1 VDHIV
6 KADKKLLTNLL
17 RCLGQPEKALGHEP
31 QIDPWLTHRTTAGLP
46 SLNRRVASSPP
57 EERATKM
64 ANKINQA
71 VRGTQ
76 EASVFHRSGGWK
88 SSNLSPLP
96 VEGEIFSLT
105 FPFIDQAITLKTGLL
120 VKSRVESR
128 AGAVALASRWLLGCF
143 RMTRLNPVWRNSV
156 SCSPGGAV
164 ARTGLRMMPTFPLL
178 PLKFRRADLLR
189 YGFKAGLSNGAFPS
203 ISEVF
208 ASCGLH
214 PSFVPIACRS
224 KSSY

>member
-1 VDHIV
+1 
-6 KADKKLLTNLL
+6 
-17 RCLGQPEKALGHEP
+17 
-31 QIDPWLTHRTTAGLP
+31 
-46 SLNRRVASSPP
+46 VA
-57 EERATKM
+57 
-64 ANKINQA
+64 
-71 VRGTQ
+71 V
-76 EASVFHRSGGWK
+76 V
-88 SSNLSPLP
+88 
-96 VEGEIFSLT
+96 
-105 FPFIDQAITLKTGLL
+105 
-120 VKSRVESR
+120 
-128 AGAVALASRWLLGCF
+128 SRWLLTKLSH
-143 RMTRLNPVWRNSV
+143 RRLSPVWLSSV